1 MNTRE
6 ICLKII
12 EKLFH
17 GYTLESITEN
27 LDDFKGLSK
36 KDKAFVKMLI
46 LTFLRRNGEVDFVIK
61 RFVKKPLKEKNEKLK
76 NILRIGI
83 TQILF
88 LEVSD
93 HAATFTTVEITKK
106 HYFGLQSFVNAVL
119 RNVCRN
125 KLVLVKTLDPT
136 INLPKWV
143 TEQTYSDIKININDI
158 AKCIR
163 KVPFLD
169 IHFKNKQLMNMKYVK
184 DLKGKNIFNNILRIK
199 HTGGIENIP
208 RFQNGEWWIQSVSAS
223 IPCIIIEK
231 IFNLERKKID
241 ILEIGSAP
249 GGKTIQLCNAG
260 FQVTA
265 IEKSLKRTCKLKEN
279 LKRMR
284 FRPKILNVDILN
296 NNIKKLYDC
305 ALIDAPCSASGI
317 IQKKPEILIQEK
329 NIHSLLKTQQKILE
343 KTSKLIKKNGIM
355 IYAVCSL
362 IFKEGEGQIN
372 NFLKKNDKF
381 IKVNLKDIITDLDCL
396 NKNGNIIMSPL
407 NYKKSGGVDGF
418 FISCLKN
425 IR

>member
-6 ICLKII
+6 ICLRII
-12 EKLFH
+12 EKLFQ
-17 GYTLESITEN
+17 GYTLEGITAN
-27 LDDFKGLSK
+27 LDNFKKLNK
-36 KDKAFVKMLI
+36 KDKGFVKMLI
-46 LTFLRRNGEVDFVIK
+46 LTFLRRNGEVDFVIDK
-61 RFVKKPLKEKNEKLK
+61 FVKKPLKEKNDKLK

-125 KLVLVKTLDPT
+125 KLMLIKTLDPT
-136 INLPKWV
+136 NNIPKWII
-143 TEQTYSDIKININDI
+143 EQTYSDIKININDFSN
-158 AKCIR
+158 CVS
-163 KVPFLD
+163 KVPLLD
-169 IHFKNKQLMNMKYVK
+169 IHFKNKRLMDMKYVK
-184 DLKGKNIFNNILRIK
+184 ELKGKNIFNNILRIK

-208 RFQNGEWWIQSVSAS
+208 RFQNGEWWIQGLSAS
-223 IPCIIIEK
+223 IPCTVIER
-231 IFNLERKKID
+231 IFNLDRKKINV
-241 ILEIGSAP
+241 LEIGAAP

-265 IEKSLKRTCKLKEN
+265 IEKSLERTCKLKEN
-279 LKRMR
+279 LRRMK
-284 FRPKILNVDILN
+284 FRPKILCEDILK
-296 NNIKKLYDC
+296 NNIKDLYDC
-305 ALIDAPCSASGI
+305 ALIDAPCSATGI

-329 NIHSLLKTQQKILE
+329 NIHSLLRAQQEILE

-362 IFKEGEGQIN
+362 IYKEGEGQIN
-372 NFLKKNDKF
+372 NFLNKNDRF
-381 IKVNLKDIITDLDCL
+381 IKVNLKDIVTDLDCI
-396 NKNGNIIMSPL
+396 NKDANIIMSPL
-407 NYKKSGGVDGF
+407 NYRKSGGVDGF
-418 FISCLKN
+418 FISCMKK

>member
-6 ICLKII
+6 ICLRII
-12 EKLFH
+12 EKLFQ
-17 GYTLESITEN
+17 GYTLEGITAN
-27 LDDFKGLSK
+27 LDNFKKLNK
-36 KDKAFVKMLI
+36 KDNAFVKMLV
-46 LTFLRRNGEVDFVIK
+46 LTFLRRNGEVDFVINK
-61 RFVKKPLKEKNEKLK
+61 FVKKPLKGKDEKLK

-125 KLVLVKTLDPT
+125 KLMLIKTLDPT
-136 INLPKWV
+136 NNVPKWII
-143 TEQTYSDIKININDI
+143 EQTYSDIKINITDFANRI
-158 AKCIR
+158 S
-163 KVPFLD
+163 KVPLLD
-169 IHFKNKQLMNMKYVK
+169 IHFKNKRLMDMKYVK
-184 DLKGKNIFNNILRIK
+184 ELKGKNIFNNILRIK
-199 HTGGIENIP
+199 HTGSIENIP
-208 RFQNGEWWIQSVSAS
+208 RFHNGEWWIQGLSAS
-223 IPCIIIEK
+223 IPCIIIER
-231 IFNLERKKID
+231 IFNLDRKKIN

-265 IEKSLKRTCKLKEN
+265 VEKSLERTFKLKEN
-279 LKRMR
+279 LKRMK
-284 FRPKILNVDILN
+284 FRPKILCEDILK
-296 NNIKKLYDC
+296 NNIMKLYDC
-305 ALIDAPCSASGI
+305 ALIDAPCSATGI

-329 NIHSLLKTQQKILE
+329 NIHSLLRAQQEILE

-362 IFKEGEGQIN
+362 IYKEGAGQIN
-372 NFLKKNDKF
+372 NFLNKNDRF
-381 IKVNLKDIITDLDCL
+381 IKVNLKDIVTDLDCM
-396 NKNGNIIMSPL
+396 NKDENIIMSPL
-407 NYKKSGGVDGF
+407 NYRKSGGVDGF
-418 FISCLKN
+418 FISCLKK